1 MAGGEGTRLRPLT
14 SNQPKPM
21 VSLCGKPCMEY
32 ILELLRRHGID
43 ETVVTLMFL
52 PKAIRDYFGDG
63 SALGMSMQYSVEQ
76 SPAGT
81 AGSVK
86 LAEDALRDDTFIVIS
101 GDALTDFDL
110 GEIVAFHKQRG
121 AMVTIALKRV
131 ENPLEFGVVVV
142 DDEGRIE
149 RFLEKP
155 TWGQVFSDTVNT
167 GIYVLEPEIFDHIP
181 EGEPF
186 DFSQDLFP
194 KLFAMGAPLYGYVA
208 EGYWQDIGSLPQY
221 LAANRDLLDGKVTAD
236 IPGIELHDRIF
247 VGEGI
252 NLDSL
257 ENISGPAFIGNYG
270 KIDATANIGKY
281 TVLGSNV
288 VVKGHADVRNSVVG
302 PNTYIGSSAKVYG
315 TILGRNC
322 DVKAGATFSEGSA
335 VGDESLIGEQA
346 FIAPDVKI
354 YPYKT
359 VEAGAQVH
367 SSIIWES
374 RGSAQ
379 LFGRDGI
386 VGLINV
392 DITAELAL
400 NVAMAYGTMLKK
412 GARVTTSR
420 DAHPASRVI
429 KRALICGLS
438 STGVVVRDLRVA
450 SSAVNRF
457 DVKSG
462 ASQGGMH
469 VRISSWDPEMIQI
482 QVFEP
487 PGISLSEKRQKD
499 IEKYYGRRDF
509 RRAFYSEFGELEF
522 PDRAQE
528 TYVRGLLNAWDTE
541 RIRSRAYRLV
551 IDYSYSPASLT
562 LPNILGDIEAEVLSM
577 RAFSDKRHA
586 SMGAEEL
593 EPQHPG
599 GAAPGHD
606 HGGRPRR
613 GHRPRRRAHLPG
625 GRPRPRGAAGEG
637 PAALRQAHRAE
648 REARRQDRAAA
659 HRHAPGREARRR
671 LRRRD
676 SAHQGLAAGAGQGV
690 PRRRRRV
697 RRHARGR
704 VHLPRDGA
712 RLRRHHE
719 PRQAARAARAA
730 GPAAERAAGSDPGEH
745 AGPQDGGVPVDPQ
758 GHGDAHGHRAPA
770 ACGRRRRRG
779 LPRRRHRGAQR
790 DRLDAVAARRRR
802 AGVPRVRRGPQPHG
816 LGAPGGGTPG
826 GRPRRHP
833 RERLAARRRPAARP
847 APLRADD
854 MPLPATRAVAS
865 ELPRHSARTG
875 PAARRARARRRPRRE
890 GRGKSVANPCRTMVV
905 WVTS

>member
-1 MAGGEGTRLRPLT
+1 VRPVRAVVMAGGEGTRLRPLT

-32 ILELLRRHGID
+32 ILELLKRHGIE

-76 SPAGT
+76 APAGT

-86 LAEDALRDDTFIVIS
+86 LAEDALRDGTFIVIS

-110 GEIVAFHKQRG
+110 GEIIAFHKQRG

-181 EGEPF
+181 ADEPY

-194 KLFAMGAPLYGYVA
+194 KLFAMGAPLYGFVA
-208 EGYWQDIGSLPQY
+208 DGYWQDIGSLPQY
-221 LAANRDLLDGKVTAD
+221 LSANGDLLDGKVTAE
-236 IPGIELHDRIF
+236 IPGIELQNRIF

-270 KIDATANIGKY
+270 KIAATANIDKY
-281 TVLGSNV
+281 SVLGNNV
-288 VVKGHADVRNSVVG
+288 VVKDHAEVRHSVIG
-302 PNTYIGSSAKVYG
+302 SNTYIGSSAKVLG
-315 TILGRNC
+315 TIVGRNC
-322 DVKAGATFSEGSA
+322 DIKAGATFSEGA
-335 VGDESLIGEQA
+335 AIGDECVIGEQA
-346 FIAPDVKI
+346 YVAPDVKI
-354 YPYKT
+354 YPFKT
-359 VEAGAQVH
+359 VEAGAQIN

-386 VGLINV
+386 SGLINV

-400 NVAMAYGTMLKK
+400 NVAMAYGTVLKK

-469 VRISSWDPEMIQI
+469 VRISSWDPEMMQI

-499 IEKYYGRRDF
+499 IEKYLGRRDF

-522 PDRAQE
+522 PDRAME
-528 TYVRGLLNAWDTE
+528 TYVRGLVNAWDTE

-551 IDYSYSPASLT
+551 IDYSYSPASLA
-562 LPNILGDIEAEVLSM
+562 LPNILGDLEAEVLSL

-586 SMGAEEL
+586 SLGAEEL
-593 EPQHPG
+593 GANIQEVQRLVRTMEADLGVVIGPG
-599 GAAPGHD
+599 
-606 HGGRPRR
+606 
-613 GHRPRRRAHLPG
+613 
-625 GRPRPRGAAGEG
+625 
-637 PAALRQAHRAE
+637 AE
-648 REARRQDRAAA
+648 RIFLVDDRGQEVPLEQALLLFVKLVAQHAAKGQKIVL
-659 HRHAPGREARRR
+659 PLTVTR
-671 LRRRD
+671 L
-676 SAHQGLAAGAGQGV
+676 A
-690 PRRRRRV
+690 
-697 RRHARGR
+697 
-704 VHLPRDGA
+704 
-712 RLRRHHE
+712 
-719 PRQAARAARAA
+719 
-730 GPAAERAAGSDPGEH
+730 
-745 AGPQDGGVPVDPQ
+745 
-758 GHGDAHGHRAPA
+758 
-770 ACGRRRRRG
+770 
-779 LPRRRHRGAQR
+779 
-790 DRLDAVAARRRR
+790 
-802 AGVPRVRRGPQPHG
+802 
-816 LGAPGGGTPG
+816 
-826 GRPRRHP
+826 
-833 RERLAARRRPAARP
+833 ERLAGEFGVEVERTKVSLPELATASTREGVVFAGSMGGGYIFPEMVPAFDAIMSLGKLLELLAPQALSLSEQLAEIP
-847 APLRADD
+847 ASTLVHKTVACPWSLKGTVMRTATEHLQREIGDEDEISLIDGIQVHTVGGWVQLLPDADEPVFHVYAEGD
-854 MPLPATRAVAS
+854 DQAAS
-865 ELPRHSARTG
+865 EALADGILDVVRGVVRDNSA
-875 PAARRARARRRPRRE
+875 
-890 GRGKSVANPCRTMVV
+890 
-905 WVTS
+905 

>member
-1 MAGGEGTRLRPLT
+1 
-14 SNQPKPM
+14 
-21 VSLCGKPCMEY
+21 
-32 ILELLRRHGID
+32 
-43 ETVVTLMFL
+43 
-52 PKAIRDYFGDG
+52 
-63 SALGMSMQYSVEQ
+63 
-76 SPAGT
+76 
-81 AGSVK
+81 
-86 LAEDALRDDTFIVIS
+86 
-101 GDALTDFDL
+101 
-110 GEIVAFHKQRG
+110 
-121 AMVTIALKRV
+121 MVTIALKRV

-142 DDEGRIE
+142 NDEGRIE

-181 EGEPF
+181 EDGPF

-208 EGYWQDIGSLPQY
+208 DGYWQDIGSLPQY
-221 LAANRDLLDGKVTAD
+221 LSANRDLLDGKVTAE

-270 KIDATANIGKY
+270 KIAATANIGKY
-281 TVLGSNV
+281 TVLGNNV
-288 VVKGHADVRNSVVG
+288 VVKDHADVRNSVVG
-302 PNTYIGSSAKVYG
+302 SNTYIGSSAKVYG

-335 VGDESLIGEQA
+335 IGDESVIGEQA
-346 FIAPDVKI
+346 YIAPDVKI

-457 DVKSG
+457 EVKSG

-522 PDRAQE
+522 PDRAHGDLRARAPERLGHRAHPQPRLPARHRLLLLAG
-528 TYVRGLLNAWDTE
+528 VAGAAQHPRRPRGRGAQH
-541 RIRSRAYRLV
+541 ARLQRQ
-551 IDYSYSPASLT
+551 A
-562 LPNILGDIEAEVLSM
+562 A
-577 RAFSDKRHA
+577 RQHRRR
-586 SMGAEEL
+586 GAR
-593 EPQHPG
+593 PQHPG

-606 HGGRPRR
+606 HGGRPRG
-613 GHRPRRRAHLPG
+613 GHRPGRRAHLPG
-625 GRPRPRGAAGEG
+625 GRRSDTRCRWRRRCCSSSSSSPRTPGSGDRIVLPLTVTRLAEKLAGEFDV
-637 PAALRQAHRAE
+637 E
-648 REARRQDRAAA
+648 
-659 HRHAPGREARRR
+659 
-671 LRRRD
+671 
-676 SAHQGLAAGAGQGV
+676 V
-690 PRRRRRV
+690 PRTKV
-697 RRHARGR
+697 SLPELAKASLADDVVFAGTLGGGYIFPEMVPAYDAIMSLGKLLELLAPQALPLSEQLAQIPASTL
-704 VHLPRDGA
+704 VHKT
-712 RLRRHHE
+712 
-719 PRQAARAARAA
+719 
-730 GPAAERAAGSDPGEH
+730 
-745 AGPQDGGVPVDPQ
+745 
-758 GHGDAHGHRAPA
+758 A
-770 ACGRRRRRG
+770 ACPWTLKGTVMRTATEHLQRTAADGDEISLVDGIEVHNDAGWVQLLPDADEPVFHVYAEGRNRM
-779 LPRRRHRGAQR
+779 AS
-790 DRLDAVAARRRR
+790 
-802 AGVPRVRRGPQPHG
+802 
-816 LGAPGGGTPG
+816 
-826 GRPRRHP
+826 
-833 RERLAARRRPAARP
+833 ERLAE
-847 APLRADD
+847 
-854 MPLPATRAVAS
+854 
-865 ELPRHSARTG
+865 ELLEIVRG
-875 PAARRARARRRPRRE
+875 VIRE
-890 GRGKSVANPCRTMVV
+890 NG
-905 WVTS
+905 